1 MVVLKQLAGKSSSSS
16 GSTTQGAPAKQPN
29 KATAADVAKA
39 AGVSTAT
46 VSRALHSGGIISDQ
60 TRSRILATARAL
72 GYQPNSIARGLAAQQ
87 NSLVGLVAGDITNP
101 FYPEIIERLT
111 KRFTEVGLHTMLV
124 SMIDGVPIEETL
136 SPLLQYRVQS
146 AVFVA
151 APLTSSGCQ
160 LCAENGITPYL
171 FNRHLESSD
180 TMSVACDNHAGGKLV
195 ANLFLDAGHRQLAYV
210 GGRVNT
216 STNSERLAG
225 FSEIIAARKA
235 APCIVEQ
242 GGVFSYDAGY
252 RATLRLLAGHPGIDA
267 IFCANDIIALGTLDA
282 LRHELGRRVPADV
295 SVVGFDDISSAAWPP
310 YDLTTIRQP
319 VDSMIDAVVSAIA
332 NPRAAGYGRGASP
345 VLFPGTLV
353 VRSTAKLTEV
363 VNGSER

>member
-1 MVVLKQLAGKSSSSS
+1 MLKRPPRKSSRDSS
-16 GSTTQGAPAKQPN
+16 GKNRGAPSNAAN
-29 KATAADVAKA
+29 KATAADVARA

-46 VSRALHSGGIISDQ
+46 VSRALQSGGIVSEE
-60 TRSRILATARAL
+60 TRNKVLTAARVL
-72 GYQPNSIARGLAAQQ
+72 GYRPNGIARGLAAQQ

-124 SMIDGVPIEETL
+124 SMIDDVPVEETL
-136 SPLLQYRVQS
+136 SPLLQYRVQA

-160 LCAENGITPYL
+160 LCTDNGITPYL
-171 FNRHLESSD
+171 FNRHLESSE
-180 TMSVACDNHAGGKLV
+180 TVSVACDNHAGGQLI
-195 ANLFLDAGHRQLAYV
+195 ANLLLDAGHRQLAYI
-210 GGRVNT
+210 GGRVDT

-225 FSEIIAARKA
+225 FSEIITARGA

-242 GGVFSYDAGY
+242 GGVFSYEAGY
-252 RATLRLLAGHPGIDA
+252 RATLRLIARNPGIDA

-282 LRHELGRRVPADV
+282 LRHELDRRVPAEV
-295 SVVGFDDISSAAWPP
+295 SVVGFDDICSAAWPA

-319 VDSMIDAVVSAIA
+319 VDSMIDALVSAVA
-332 NPRAAGYGRGASP
+332 NPRAVDERRAASP
-345 VLFPGTLV
+345 ILFPGTLV
-353 VRSTAKLTEV
+353 IRSTAKVTEV
-363 VNGSER
+363 PNGNRG